1 MVSDHEIRDLLRA
14 ALPDAQVILED
25 LTGGEDHWSAVVISD
40 DFLNATRVEQ
50 HQMVYAALAEPLK
63 GPLHA
68 LQLRT
73 LTPEKAR
80 AEGLTET
87 N

>member
-1 MVSDHEIRDLLRA
+1 MVTAVEITELIKA
-14 ALPDAQVILED
+14 GIPDAQIRLED
-25 LTGGEDHWSAVVISD
+25 LTGGEDHWSATIVSEA
-40 DFLNATRVEQ
+40 FAGATRVQQ
-50 HQMVYAALAEPLK
+50 HQMVYATLAEPLK

-80 AEGLTET
+80 EAGILED
-87 N
+87 

>member
-1 MVSDHEIRDLLRA
+1 MISADDIKALIGA
-14 ALPDAQVILED
+14 KLPDAVVLLED

-40 DFLNATRVEQ
+40 VFAELNRVKQ
-50 HQMVYAALAEPLK
+50 HQRIYDALREPLK

-73 LTPEKAR
+73 LTRETALQ
-80 AEGLTET
+80 EGLLKE
-87 N
+87 